1 MIHVASATEDCPAW
15 RQAAGTAEL
24 PSADT
29 LHVDTFAMAIQAAA
43 AGLGVA
49 LGRGAPMERD
59 RRDGTLVGVD
69 PAVAAATSRWLIS
82 AEGVDDRQEADRFR
96 TRMRAEASRFAAEQK
111 ARYPLGRA

>member
-1 MIHVASATEDCPAW
+1 
-15 RQAAGTAEL
+15 
-24 PSADT
+24 
-29 LHVDTFAMAIQAAA
+29 MALQA

-59 RRDGTLVGVD
+59 MRDGTLVGVG
-69 PAVAAATSRWLIS
+69 PAVAAATSRGLIS